1 MRRCCLVGNAGRGFA
16 STSLLKINNELVG
29 VFKVGRTRQV
39 ECFLSLPVPP
49 GFFLWQVPFSLKS
62 PDSHPSV
69 HWTLFPKG
77 IGNGVDLQEKSAC
90 LFVDRC
96 LNQAVGS
103 LRMVSRKVATQFSW
117 QCSILKLM
125 QSRSLSSGLS
135 YVQNSLSISN
145 RPAFSVTSCSRVSN
159 LFVAKSDSA

>member
-62 PDSHPSV
+62 PESRAGHQS
-69 HWTLFPKG
+69 TLFPER
-77 IGNGVDLQEKSAC
+77 IGNRVDLQEKSAP
-90 LFVDRC
+90 LSADRC
-96 LNQAVGS
+96 LNELPGQ
-103 LRMVSRKVATQFSW
+103 LRIVS
-117 QCSILKLM
+117 
-125 QSRSLSSGLS
+125 S
-135 YVQNSLSISN
+135 YFQNRCN
-145 RPAFSVTSCSRVSN
+145 KRY
-159 LFVAKSDSA
+159 